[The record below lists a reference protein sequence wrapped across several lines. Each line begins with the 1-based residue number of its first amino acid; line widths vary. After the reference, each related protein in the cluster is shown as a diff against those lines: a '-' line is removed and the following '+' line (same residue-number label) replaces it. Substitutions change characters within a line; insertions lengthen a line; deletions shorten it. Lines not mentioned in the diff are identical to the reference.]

1 MDFNKLNL
9 AGYSYENGMIKN
21 GEKIISR
28 QLIYPSKIIQN
39 IEEGTYKVELK
50 FVENKK
56 ENTLIVDMETISSKN
71 KIISLAN
78 FGVWVNSSNANSLIN
93 YLNNIIVANPL
104 EREKSVSHLGFV
116 KNEFIPYSKNIV
128 FDGELSFKDSYTAIA
143 EPKGSFE
150 EWKKK
155 IEQVRKNKV
164 ARLIIDASFTSPLLE
179 YTSSLPF
186 VVLVWGGTGLGKTVA
201 LKVAA
206 SIWGNPDGSALINN
220 LDSTTNFIYRTMAFY
235 HNLPCFF
242 DELQVFAGNKNK
254 LIMTITQ
261 GIDRGKA
268 NKVKGNERKETWKN
282 CAIFTG
288 EDSLSSSNSG
298 GGTLNRLI
306 EIYINSPVV
315 DNCMDVVDFVKENY
329 GFAGREFINFMLE
342 KGKDFIKSLYK
353 DKYNEILKL
362 GKTADKQA
370 ASMANILTADHLLS
384 LFMFNE
390 TPLTVEEI
398 KDFLLSK
405 EEIDISERAYD
416 YFVDEVLKNLSY
428 FVKKDEND
436 LSNESVEGKREFWGN
451 IDGYEIMILKS
462 QLEKMLNNASFN
474 PTKTMKEWADKGYLI
489 RNSQGRYAHQTS
501 VSGISGNF
509 IKIRKINRQKQKE
522 QTEKNQND
530 KQKTVTYI
538 NSYQPQRYGVQDVF
552 WNMNNN

>member
-353 DKYNEILKL
+353 EKYNEILKL

-538 NSYQPQRYGVQDVF
+538 NSYQSQRYGVQDVF

>member
-538 NSYQPQRYGVQDVF
+538 NSYQSQRYGVQDVF

>member
-342 KGKDFIKSLYK
+342 KGKDFVKSLYK

-522 QTEKNQND
+522 QIEKNQND